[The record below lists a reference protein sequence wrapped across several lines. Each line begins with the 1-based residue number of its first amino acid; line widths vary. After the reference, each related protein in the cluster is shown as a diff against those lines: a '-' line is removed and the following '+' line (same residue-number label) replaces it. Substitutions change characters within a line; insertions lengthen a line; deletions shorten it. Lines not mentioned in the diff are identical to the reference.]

1 MSAEA
6 QLFGAKTYGFW
17 TVIGPTDATGKRLLC
32 RCACSTTCIVS
43 IEALTSGA
51 STSCGCRRPTLSQH
65 KARAIEAAEQ
75 RRRAILQDWRPA
87 GRS

>member
-1 MSAEA
+1 
-6 QLFGAKTYGFW
+6 
-17 TVIGPTDATGKRLLC
+17 
-32 RCACSTTCIVS
+32 
-43 IEALTSGA
+43 LTSGA